1 MRNILRAPLTWLVV
15 AEFAVVASLIVLAW
29 NAVAHAAS
37 PAAVAQALVPAGGP
51 TDASSPPLPLVPEV
65 SRPAGGPSPG
75 LNVDGGFWHA
85 RLVEL
90 NQELVYFE
98 QLVWRI
104 VHSGLLAAERYI
116 EDVVVPSLKRAES
129 AKG

>member
-1 MRNILRAPLTWLVV
+1 MRNVLRAPLTWMVI

-37 PAAVAQALVPAGGP
+37 PAAVVHAVAPADGP
-51 TDASSPPLPLVPEV
+51 PDAASSPLPMLPEL
-65 SRPAGGPSPG
+65 SRPAGGPFPG
-75 LNVDGGFWHA
+75 LNVDSGFWHA

-90 NQELVYFE
+90 NQEQVYFE
-98 QLVWRI
+98 QLEWRI

-116 EDVVVPSLKRAES
+116 QGVVVPSLERAES